1 MDRRALL
8 LTAVAAAAFP
18 AAARAN
24 EGGKKKDVSPYI
36 ALKAVTL
43 TIVRTNG
50 RHGAMTIE
58 LGLNIPDAG
67 LRELATESQP
77 LLRDA
82 YVRALQPYALRLG
95 PGVAPS
101 AEFITLSLQR
111 ETDRVLGRR
120 GAKVLLGGVLVI

>member
-1 MDRRALL
+1 MDRRAFI
-8 LTAVAAAAFP
+8 LTALAAALP
-18 AAARAN
+18 GAALAN
-24 EGGKKKDVSPYI
+24 EGGKTKNVSPYVP
-36 ALKAVTL
+36 LKAVTL

-50 RHGAMTIE
+50 RHGAMTVE
-58 LGLNIPDAG
+58 VGLNIPDPA
-67 LRELATESQP
+67 LRDLATESQP

-82 YVRALQPYALRLG
+82 YLRALQPYALRLT

-120 GAKVLLGGVLVI
+120 GAKVLLGGILVL

>member
-1 MDRRALL
+1 MHRRTFL
-8 LTAVAAAAFP
+8 LTLLALAVPSAAL
-18 AAARAN
+18 AN
-24 EGGKKKDVSPYI
+24 EGGKKKDESPYV

-120 GAKVLLGGVLVI
+120 GARVLLGGVLVI